1 MTVRKLD
8 TSGYI
13 YRQISM
19 KSSEQ
24 PDFTLIPILSIS
36 ESAHNFRFRG
46 VRGRGDGDL
55 AGFLPGELGHAHLGV
70 GQSQGPGLAAALLV
84 LLGHLGRLASR
95 HRARYVA
102 TKRL

>member
-1 MTVRKLD
+1 MDNWLVRLTIPGFIVHIVVK
-8 TSGYI
+8 TFPT
-13 YRQISM
+13 ISI
-19 KSSEQ
+19 
-24 PDFTLIPILSIS
+24 T

-46 VRGRGDGDL
+46 VRGRCDGDL

-70 GQSQGPGLAAALLV
+70 GQSQGPGLAAAMLV

-102 TKRL
+102 TNRL